1 MKYRIP
7 TTLLLASLLIGG
19 ACEAAELEAIRAT
32 NDSEHTRIVL
42 DMNDPASN
50 WDVSSNQKKDE
61 LTLILPDTKNNM
73 TSPISYESGRDG
85 LLKGVRIS
93 TNAKGAL
100 VVTLKAKEPVQHNLF
115 LLEEPSRMVIDI
127 FTNHDKKKVKALNE
141 HLTFFQWNRSIPSG
155 RLQVYTGIDTD
166 AESVSVYNDV
176 SQVKITKDTELA
188 LPIYG
193 VVSSIYNDY
202 APKAYLEG
210 VKEGY
215 NLIFKNP
222 QYNAIIDKTVV
233 PITAVNEKRRENAL
247 VLYTPRNGYTT
258 NTNAYGAEALIV
270 KNKVVSVGGFNTKI
284 PEDGLVLSGHGQ
296 MEKLIKSLKVGMEV
310 RIQEAPA
317 HIQRKDEVLIQG
329 IPVLENGKMIGSQRM
344 YNDENRTG
352 RSYLGVTAEGYIV
365 AVLMRGGE
373 GNSIGVTAKE
383 GIEILKEMGVTSAIA
398 LNTGEYAAMYVD
410 DHMIG
415 KKMPWKKYKQVIVLQ

>member
-1 MKYRIP
+1 MKYRVP

-19 ACEAAELEAIRAT
+19 ACDAAELEAIRAT

-50 WDVSSNQKKDE
+50 WDVSSNPQKDE
-61 LTLILPDTKNNM
+61 LTLVLPDTKNNM
-73 TSPISYESGRDG
+73 TSPITYESGRDG
-85 LLKGVRIS
+85 LLKGVRIA

-155 RLQVYTGIDTD
+155 RLQVYTGIDTN
-166 AESVSVYNDV
+166 AESVAVYNDA
-176 SQVKITKDTELA
+176 SQVKITKKTELA
-188 LPIYG
+188 LPVYG

-210 VKEGY
+210 IKDGY
-215 NLIFKNP
+215 SLVFKSP
-222 QYNAIIDKTVV
+222 QYNAIIDKKVV
-233 PITAVNEKRRENAL
+233 PITAVNEKRTENAL
-247 VLYTPRNGYTT
+247 VLYTPRYGRST
-258 NTNAYGAEALIV
+258 NTNAYGTEALIV
-270 KNKVVSVGGFNTKI
+270 KNKVVSVGGFDTEI

-296 MEKLIKSLKVGMEV
+296 MEDFVKTLKVGMEV

-317 HIQRKDEVLIQG
+317 HIQRKDEVLIHG
-329 IPVLENGKMIGSQRM
+329 IPVLEKGKMIGSQRM

-352 RSYLGVTAEGYIV
+352 RSYLGVTPEGYIV
-365 AVLMRGGE
+365 AVLMQGGE
-373 GNSIGVTAKE
+373 GNSVGVTAKE
-383 GIEILKEMGVTSAIA
+383 GIEILKDMGVTTAVA
-398 LNTGEYAAMYVD
+398 LNTGEYATMYVD
-410 DHMIG
+410 NRMVG
-415 KKMPWKKYKQVIVLQ
+415 KKIPWKKYKQVIILQ